1 MKLVNYLISLFLFTF
16 ALALPVDLKQDVV
29 TTEAKRDFAVQLVE
43 RLSDIVNE
51 NAASLDLEKRDNA
64 ALTAFMTQLNTTGTG
79 VGMVEFFATNP
90 LTQSITIN
98 GIIGFLKG
106 RSLTDLLNALDESN
120 LAVDIVNEV
129 ISHPEAFSGLVTI
142 GKELYADGYLKKRDL
157 EKVVKRG
164 LFSSILDGVGSVVGS
179 IVDGVQSGVN
189 TVGDALTSNT
199 TNILDPGSVLNTTT
213 NVIGSIGD
221 DIANTTT
228 NVIGSVTSTA
238 GEVVG
243 GVVSGVADASGA
255 LSALNIPGLD
265 GTEVAVFSQLLSL
278 IGNNDVELVMESLDK
293 SGLGSSV
300 IYAAL
305 TDSDMQSFV
314 VKLVAAIESNHLY
327 TLSDLWDALM
337 LTSFLIDTVVELI
350 STTQYRDSLVNF
362 VLYLLTHIFD
372 FI

>member
-1 MKLVNYLISLFLFTF
+1 MFTF
-16 ALALPVDLKQDVV
+16 ALALPVDLNLDVA

-51 NAASLDLEKRDNA
+51 NAASVDVEKRDNA
-64 ALTAFMTQLNTTGTG
+64 ALTAFMTQLNTSGTG

-90 LTQSITIN
+90 LTQPTTIN
-98 GIIGFLKG
+98 AIVGFLKG

-129 ISHPEAFSGLVTI
+129 VSHTDAFSGLVTI
-142 GKELYADGYLKKRDL
+142 GKELYSGGYLKKRV
-157 EKVVKRG
+157 EKRG
-164 LFSSILDGVGSVVGS
+164 LLSSILDGVGSVVGS
-179 IVDGVQSGVN
+179 IVNGVQNGAN
-189 TVGDALTSNT
+189 TIGNAITSNT
-199 TNILDPGSVLNTTT
+199 TNILDPGSVFNATTG
-213 NVIGSIGD
+213 VLGD
-221 DIANTTT
+221 LGNDIANTTT
-228 NVIGSVTSTA
+228 NIIGSVTSTA

-243 GVVSGVADASGA
+243 GVTNATNSLTGLNLPSG
-255 LSALNIPGLD
+255 ID

-278 IGNNDVELVMESLDK
+278 IGNNNVEDVMESLDK

-300 IYAAL
+300 IYASL
-305 TDSDMQSFV
+305 TNSDMQSFV

-327 TLSDLWDALM
+327 TMSDLWDALT
-337 LTSFLIDTVVELI
+337 LTSFLIDTITKLI
-350 STTQYRDSLVNF
+350 TTTQYRNSLVNF